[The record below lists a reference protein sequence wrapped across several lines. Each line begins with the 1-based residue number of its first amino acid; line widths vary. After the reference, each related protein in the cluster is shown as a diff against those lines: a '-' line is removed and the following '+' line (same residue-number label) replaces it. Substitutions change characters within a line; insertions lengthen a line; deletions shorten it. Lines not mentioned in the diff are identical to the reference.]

1 MISLSMTAYPGKRM
15 DAFPRWAE
23 KVKAL
28 GFEGVEIVSEWPHFL
43 SRENLPLFKEV
54 LESVGLNVTVHA
66 PFSDL
71 NIASFNE
78 RIRKASLKILE
89 ETIRLASELGGV
101 KAVTVH
107 PGHCSPP
114 VSRKYQKEYIEI
126 HRGSLKALARI
137 STEYGGV
144 PVGVENMPKFPIL
157 DAQMPERLALLVDGI
172 DIGITFDIGHLN
184 TTTRDFEGF
193 LKLFGGDRIVAVHIH
208 DNHGNSDEHL
218 TPGEGNAP
226 WGGRILKKLPKVPWV
241 LEVKGGLEEGGRK
254 GGLLFIKSV
263 HW

>member
-89 ETIRLASELGGV
+89 ETIRLASELGV

-107 PGHCSPP
+107 PGHCSP

-137 STEYGGV
+137 STEYGV

-193 LKLFGGDRIVAVHIH
+193 LKLFGDRIVAVHIH

-226 WGGRILKKLPKVPWV
+226 WGRILKKLPKVPWV
-241 LEVKGGLEEGGRK
+241 LEVKGLEEGRK
-254 GGLLFIKSV
+254 GLLFIKSV